1 MSFFTILLIAITL
14 SMDAFTLSISY
25 GMLNIKKSMIIRVS
39 LLVGVFHF
47 FMPLIGL
54 KLGSFIYEVIDIK
67 EDLLMGI
74 IFLILSIDLLINMFK
89 DKDLKGINDNIQV
102 LLFSLAVSLDSLT
115 VGITLNAIDDRI
127 FLVTMVFMIVSA
139 IFTLIGLFFGKMIKK
154 VVGIKAEIVGVIS
167 LMLLAIYYIVK

>member
-1 MSFFTILLIAITL
+1 
-14 SMDAFTLSISY
+14 
-25 GMLNIKKSMIIRVS
+25 
-39 LLVGVFHF
+39 
-47 FMPLIGL
+47 
-54 KLGSFIYEVIDIK
+54 
-67 EDLLMGI
+67 MGI

-154 VVGIKAEIVGVIS
+154 VVGIKAEIFGVIS